1 MMKKTTLA
9 LLLCVV
15 IAAAGCSSAGSVL
28 KKTTAEAAQTVSD
41 KKTQESD
48 GADKKAPEQAD
59 KDTLKSDD
67 AQQQAE
73 QKAVSKAD
81 SGKETEAVSVAKA
94 DDGKESTE
102 GKEAKT
108 GSGKKSSK
116 GKNTKSDSATKTSD
130 TADQKTE
137 DKSSGKEK
145 TEAEKKA
152 EENRKAAAKKA
163 KEAEEKKKKFDEE
176 VAGDYVPEGFLPYGT
191 YNLVFDNGYLVK
203 SRYSSLGLTYYYESE
218 EFLFK
223 LNKDLPD
230 MTTNVAHI
238 LFNTSSP
245 MTDPGD
251 EVFPYS
257 EPYVLQISLD
267 NGSYYEV
274 YRDNLDLHGRIFVR
288 DVWEIFRQK
297 FEGTF

>member
-1 MMKKTTLA
+1 MMKKITLA

-48 GADKKAPEQAD
+48 GADKEAAE
-59 KDTLKSDD
+59 
-67 AQQQAE
+67 QAE

-81 SGKETEAVSVAKA
+81 AGKETAAASAAKA
-94 DDGKESTE
+94 DDGKESAE
-102 GKEAKT
+102 
-108 GSGKKSSK
+108 GKKSSK
-116 GKNTKSDSATKTSD
+116 NKKKKSDSGKEASD
-130 TADQKTE
+130 KADQKAE
-137 DKSSGKEK
+137 DKSSGGEK

-152 EENRKAAAKKA
+152 EENRKAAAQKA

-223 LNKDLPD
+223 LNRDLPD
-230 MTTNVAHI
+230 MTTNVAHL

>member
-1 MMKKTTLA
+1 MMKKITLA

-48 GADKKAPEQAD
+48 GADKEAAE
-59 KDTLKSDD
+59 
-67 AQQQAE
+67 QAE

-81 SGKETEAVSVAKA
+81 AGKETAAASVAKA
-94 DDGKESTE
+94 DDGKESAE
-102 GKEAKT
+102 
-108 GSGKKSSK
+108 GKKSSK
-116 GKNTKSDSATKTSD
+116 NKKKKSDSATKTSD

-137 DKSSGKEK
+137 DKSSGGEK

-230 MTTNVAHI
+230 MTTNVAHL

>member
-15 IAAAGCSSAGSVL
+15 IAAAGCISAGGFM
-28 KKTTAEAAQTVSD
+28 KKTTVEAAQTDVS
-41 KKTQESD
+41 E
-48 GADKKAPEQAD
+48 ADA
-59 KDTLKSDD
+59 
-67 AQQQAE
+67 
-73 QKAVSKAD
+73 
-81 SGKETEAVSVAKA
+81 GKETEAASAAKA
-94 DDGKESTE
+94 DDGKESAE
-102 GKEAKT
+102 
-108 GSGKKSSK
+108 GKKSSK
-116 GKNTKSDSATKTSD
+116 NKKKKSDSGKEASD
-130 TADQKTE
+130 KADQKAE
-137 DKSSGKEK
+137 DKSSGGEK

-152 EENRKAAAKKA
+152 EENRKAAAQKA

-223 LNKDLPD
+223 LNRDLPD
-230 MTTNVAHI
+230 MTTNVAHL

>member
-15 IAAAGCSSAGSVL
+15 IAAAGCISAGGFM
-28 KKTTAEAAQTVSD
+28 KETTAEAAQKDVS
-41 KKTQESD
+41 E
-48 GADKKAPEQAD
+48 ADA
-59 KDTLKSDD
+59 
-67 AQQQAE
+67 
-73 QKAVSKAD
+73 
-81 SGKETEAVSVAKA
+81 GKETAAASTAKA
-94 DDGKESTE
+94 DDGKESAE
-102 GKEAKT
+102 GNKSKT
-108 GSGKKSSK
+108 DTGKKSSK
-116 GKNTKSDSATKTSD
+116 GKKKKSDSGKEASD
-130 TADQKTE
+130 TADQKAE
-137 DKSSGKEK
+137 DKSSGGEK

-223 LNKDLPD
+223 LNRDLPD
-230 MTTNVAHI
+230 MTTNVAHL

-297 FEGTF
+297 FEGSF